1 MIRLFESTATYF
13 LSNGLGSLPDV
24 SKCEVVEER
33 NGSFELE
40 MNYHISGK
48 RYSDLEL
55 GRIIVAKPN
64 PYANP
69 QPFRI
74 YSISKPMNGLVTI
87 KAEHIS
93 YDMAGYPV
101 SRFTASNVGEAFK
114 KLKSESVVE
123 NCPFIFSLCGFDDDS
138 SSKSTYEDDS
148 DSNNKSTCK
157 NDSNS
162 NNESTCEDDSE
173 SDCEFVIQKPASM
186 RSILGG
192 STGSILDVY
201 GGEYEFDGYN
211 TILHKERGIDR
222 GVTIRYGKNM
232 TDLNQEEN
240 CSNVYTAVYP
250 YFLFED
256 KENEQSIL
264 VELPEKT
271 IPIPDATYNYTRIY
285 PLDVATEWKNIYEWH
300 YECPSDLEIREI
312 AQKYISDH
320 ELGKPKVSLTV
331 SFEQLSQS
339 EEYAALEMLETVHLC
354 DKVNVE
360 FPKLGVSATSKCIKT
375 TYNVLTGK
383 YISIELGEAR
393 SNLASSI
400 VSQNYTVEEKI
411 DNLPTKPFITQEVEK
426 AAKIISGSL
435 GGYVAIHSSTG
446 SNCPDE
452 ILIMD
457 TDDIAKAQKV
467 WKWNHEGLG
476 YSDNGYHNSYVTVI
490 NDAGKIIADHIR
502 GTLTIGGTGNMEG
515 KIEINNQYNQPLIK
529 LDKDGIS
536 FSDSGKKPIVD
547 IVKDTITADYVNGL
561 DISVAIENLIGTV
574 IEGKKIISKSSE
586 HHSEIRDGVI
596 SSTLVCLLN
605 STDTD
610 DSEPI
615 ILNKDTMQGILQEIA
630 DLKQEITDLKSG
642 LEERV

>member
-1 MIRLFESTATYF
+1 MIRLFESTETSF

-55 GRIIVAKPN
+55 RRIIVAKPN

-74 YSISKPMNGLVTI
+74 YAISKPMNGLVTI

-101 SRFTASNVGEAFK
+101 SRFTASSVEEAFE

-123 NCPFIFSLCGFDDDS
+123 DCPFIFSTKF
-138 SSKSTYEDDS
+138 
-148 DSNNKSTCK
+148 NKK
-157 NDSNS
+157 
-162 NNESTCEDDSE
+162 
-173 SDCEFVIQKPASM
+173 CEFIVQKPASM
-186 RSILGG
+186 RSLLGG

-201 GGEYEFDGYN
+201 GGEYEFDGYQ
-211 TILHKERGIDR
+211 TILHEERGADR

-426 AAKIISGSL
+426 AAKVVSGSL
-435 GGYVAIHSSTG
+435 GGYVAIHSSDG
-446 SNCPDE
+446 SDYPDE

-457 TDDIAKAQKV
+457 KDDITKAQKV
-467 WKWNHEGLG
+467 WKWNYQGLCYSSQG
-476 YSDNGYHNSYVTVI
+476 YMKKDSFVTVI
-490 NDAGKIIADHIR
+490 SNNGKIFAEYIIGA
-502 GTLTIGGTGNMEG
+502 LMIGGTGNMEG
-515 KIEINNQYNQPLIK
+515 KIEIKNQYNQPLIK

-536 FSDSGKKPIVD
+536 FSDSGKNPIVD
-547 IVKDTITADYVNGL
+547 IVKDTVTTDYVNDL
-561 DISVAIENLIGTV
+561 NVSVAVENLIGAV
-574 IEGKKIISKSSE
+574 IEDKEIISKSSE
-586 HHSEIRDGVI
+586 HHLEIKDGVI

-615 ILNKDTMQGILQEIA
+615 MLDKDTMQGILQEIA
-630 DLKQEITDLKSG
+630 DLKQEITDLKQEMADLKSG
-642 LEERV
+642 

>member
-1 MIRLFESTATYF
+1 MIRLFESTETSF

-55 GRIIVAKPN
+55 RRIIVAKPN

-74 YSISKPMNGLVTI
+74 YAISKPMNGLVTI

-101 SRFTASNVGEAFK
+101 SRFTASCVEEAFE

-123 NCPFIFSLCGFDDDS
+123 NCPFEFLLRGF
-138 SSKSTYEDDS
+138 KI
-148 DSNNKSTCK
+148 DSN
-157 NDSNS
+157 
-162 NNESTCEDDSE
+162 SE

-201 GGEYEFDGYN
+201 GGEYEFDSYT
-211 TILHKERGIDR
+211 TILHKERGTDR

-250 YFLFED
+250 YFLYED

-271 IPIPDATYNYTRIY
+271 IPISEATYNYTRIY

-312 AQKYISDH
+312 AKKYILDH

-383 YISIELGEAR
+383 YVSIELGEAR

-502 GTLTIGGTGNMEG
+502 GALTIGGTGNMEG
-515 KIEINNQYNQPLIK
+515 KIEIKNKYNQPLIK

-547 IVKDTITADYVNGL
+547 IVKDTVTTNYVNDL
-561 DISVAIENLIGTV
+561 NISVAIENLIGTV
-574 IEGKKIISKSSE
+574 IEDKEIISKSSE